1 MFLRTTN
8 DRLAY
13 IILRL
18 GLADVDVLSFALD
31 SVVVLA
37 DAMITH
43 PRAYTSLE

>member
-1 MFLRTTN
+1 MIDLP
-8 DRLAY
+8 Y

-31 SVVVLA
+31 SVIVSA
-37 DAMITH
+37 DAMITY